1 MCSII
6 EGYLEWSFTLN
17 AIGMEEENVM
27 QVPNN
32 SSVPSD
38 YYEALR
44 QQTITEN
51 KKKFN
56 NFLGLGWK

>member
-1 MCSII
+1 
-6 EGYLEWSFTLN
+6 
-17 AIGMEEENVM
+17 MEEENVM